1 MDSLIN
7 ILQLNIVLPTE
18 TFRGMSYGDWI
29 AAWHQWL
36 LSDNP
41 SYNGEDILF
50 LRGNVD
56 YRPVGG
62 KEDGPRYL
70 DPKAVYDR
78 TQDKGETIDER
89 TSVLIAVLTSQYY
102 IGEFYNGRKITSIPY
117 LRYVA
122 NKDTNGGS
130 IWATLTKKGG
140 KTTKLV
146 PDLKE
151 YRFESPLYLLSVPK
165 NSKLRTKMDYPPKP
179 GNYHAIT
186 VGYFVLIK
194 SLNIGTYR
202 VKFGGSNGSAYHT
215 NSIYD
220 IYVLKKRKDNVI
232 DKSGNI
238 K

>member
-1 MDSLIN
+1 LK
-7 ILQLNIVLPTE
+7 LEVVLPTE
-18 TFRGMSYGDWI
+18 NFRGMSYGDWM

-41 SYNGEDILF
+41 SYNGENILY

-62 KEDGPRYL
+62 KEDGPRYV
-70 DPKAVYDR
+70 DPNAIYDR
-78 TQDKGETIDER
+78 TGDKGEIIDER
-89 TSVLIAVLTSQYY
+89 TAILVAILTSQYH
-102 IGEFYNGRKITSIPY
+102 IGEFYNGRKVTGIPS

-122 NKDTNGGS
+122 NKDTDGGS
-130 IWATLTKKGG
+130 IWATITEKGN
-140 KTTKLV
+140 KTMKLV

-165 NSKLRTKMDYPPKP
+165 NSKLRTKMDNPLKP

-194 SLNIGTYR
+194 SLPIGTYR
-202 VKFGGSNGSAYHT
+202 IRFGGSNGSAYHT
-215 NSIYD
+215 NSLYEIK
-220 IYVLKKRKDNVI
+220 VLRKSKDNVI
-232 DKSGNI
+232 DKSDRLI
-238 K
+238 KNFN

>member
-1 MDSLIN
+1 LK
-7 ILQLNIVLPTE
+7 LEIVRPTE

-29 AAWHQWL
+29 ATWHQWL

-62 KEDGPRYL
+62 KEDGPRYV

-78 TQDKGETIDER
+78 TEDKGETIDER
-89 TSVLIAVLTSQYY
+89 TAILVAILTSQYH

-117 LRYVA
+117 LRYVS
-122 NKDTNGGS
+122 NKDTDGGS
-130 IWATLTKKGG
+130 IWATITKKGD
-140 KTTKLV
+140 KTMKLV

-165 NSKLRTKMDYPPKP
+165 NSKLRTKMDSPLKP
-179 GNYHAIT
+179 GNYQAIT

-194 SLNIGTYR
+194 SLPIGTYR
-202 VKFGGSNGSAYHT
+202 FKFGGSNGSVYHT
-215 NSIYD
+215 NSLYD
-220 IYVLKKRKDNVI
+220 IKVLKKGKDNVI
-232 DKSGNI
+232 DKSDHINNN
-238 K
+238 

>member
-1 MDSLIN
+1 MKLE
-7 ILQLNIVLPTE
+7 IVPPTE
-18 TFRGMSYGDWI
+18 NFRGMSYGDWI

-62 KEDGPRYL
+62 KEDGPRYV

-78 TQDKGETIDER
+78 TEDKGETIDER
-89 TSVLIAVLTSQYY
+89 TAILVPILTSQYY

-122 NKDTNGGS
+122 NRDTDGGS
-130 IWATLTKKGG
+130 IYATITKKGD
-140 KTTKLV
+140 KTMKLV

-179 GNYHAIT
+179 GNYQAIT
-186 VGYFVLIK
+186 IGYAVLIK
-194 SLNIGTYR
+194 SLPIGTYR
-202 VKFGGSNGSAYHT
+202 IRFGGNNGSAYYT
-215 NSIYD
+215 KSVYD
-220 IYVLKKRKDNVI
+220 IKVLKKRKDNVI
-232 DKSGNI
+232 DKS
-238 K
+238 

>member
-1 MDSLIN
+1 M
-7 ILQLNIVLPTE
+7 Q
-18 TFRGMSYGDWI
+18 F
-29 AAWHQWL
+29 
-36 LSDNP
+36 
-41 SYNGEDILF
+41 
-50 LRGNVD
+50 
-56 YRPVGG
+56 
-62 KEDGPRYL
+62 
-70 DPKAVYDR
+70 
-78 TQDKGETIDER
+78 
-89 TSVLIAVLTSQYY
+89 LTSQYH

-122 NKDTNGGS
+122 NKDTDGGS
-130 IWATLTKKGG
+130 IWATITKKGD
-140 KTTKLV
+140 KTMKIV

-194 SLNIGTYR
+194 SLNKGTYR
-202 VKFGGSNGSAYHT
+202 FKFGGSNGSAYHT

-220 IYVLKKRKDNVI
+220 INVLKKRKDNVI